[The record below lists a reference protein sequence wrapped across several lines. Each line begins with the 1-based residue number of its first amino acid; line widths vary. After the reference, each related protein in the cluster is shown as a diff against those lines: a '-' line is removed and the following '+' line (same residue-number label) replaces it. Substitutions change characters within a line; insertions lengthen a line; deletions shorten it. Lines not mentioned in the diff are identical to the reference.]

1 MKKKNLLKK
10 LLAVSLI
17 GTVSMTG
24 LFACSGPTAS
34 AGNNVQPSITMPGQ
48 TLEVSRYSTTFN
60 QEANTIDIELN
71 ATVYPLT
78 LNPALKWTFESATGG
93 VFDNGTSVNDV
104 AEIIPS
110 GSSAVVKVKRAF
122 LGGTITVKCETTDLF
137 NNVSGVTKIEYQ
149 GLPTEFSATYNGQA
163 SSLENPIEIG
173 ANKEISIDFNFSN
186 FFNVLGPEYSLDS
199 CDYGVKVFGTM
210 RLKATI
216 DITTLG
222 KTLVNNLEYTFDDNQ
237 VFTNLS
243 SFSQGT
249 TAKAYFQLKNDGTF
263 TDEELEYYSLSE
275 LFKDL
280 SESSR
285 YYFDASLF
293 IADGFGNISLSADSN
308 TLTGVSFMSESE
320 FSSFRSGDLQ
330 RFASAIDAD
339 IDGDL
344 EGYVT
349 LEYDFSDVTFYIG
362 AEKNVNGTLISAGSY
377 FKVVPTAT
385 GLEIAGGNVV
395 I

>member
-17 GTVSMTG
+17 ATVSMTG

-34 AGNNVQPSITMPGQ
+34 AGNTQPSITMPGQ
-48 TLEVSRYSTTFN
+48 MLEVSRYSTTFN

-78 LNPALKWTFESATGG
+78 LSPVLNWSFESATGG

-137 NNVSGVTKIEYQ
+137 NNVAGTTKIEYQ
-149 GLPTEFSATYNGQA
+149 GLPTEFSATYNGQT
-163 SSLENPIEIG
+163 SSRENPITTE
-173 ANKEISIDFNFSN
+173 ANKEISVDFNISN
-186 FFNVLGPEYSLDS
+186 FFNVLGSEYTLDS

-210 RLKATI
+210 RVKATI

-237 VFTNLS
+237 VFTNS
-243 SFSQGT
+243 SSYSQWT
-249 TAKAYFQLKNDGTF
+249 TTQAYFQLKNDGTF
-263 TDEELEYYSLSE
+263 TEEELEDHYLSE
-275 LFKDL
+275 LFADT
-280 SESSR
+280 SEYGS
-285 YYFDASLF
+285 YYFDAWYF
-293 IADGFGNISLSADSN
+293 IEAEFGGCSLSVENN
-308 TLTGVSFMSESE
+308 TLSGVTFL
-320 FSSFRSGDLQ
+320 SSTELSRYRSTNLQ
-330 RFASAIDAD
+330 QFAYNIHANIDM
-339 IDGDL
+339 DL

-349 LEYDFSDVTFYIG
+349 LEYDFSDVIFYIG

-377 FKVVPTAT
+377 FKVAPTAT